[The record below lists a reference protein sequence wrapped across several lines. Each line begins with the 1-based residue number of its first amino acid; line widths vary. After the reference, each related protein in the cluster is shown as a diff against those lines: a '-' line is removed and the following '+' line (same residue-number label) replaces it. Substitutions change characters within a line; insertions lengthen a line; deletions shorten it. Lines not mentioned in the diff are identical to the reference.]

1 MKNVLHKGETVLLN
15 WKRDTKIKIILL
27 ILVMHIKKR
36 IGSPQLCIG

>member
-27 ILVMHIKKR
+27 ILVMHIKE
-36 IGSPQLCIG
+36 GLVVPNSA